1 MQTSKMADNIEMK
14 GLGPEQGGGG
24 GGGDVGVTKMAAAAG
39 GPAEGHVHP
48 FLDLP
53 GVVGADG
60 GEPDVEKGQ
69 PAATTT
75 AGVEEERNQYDVSP
89 LTVPD
94 TVTTTTTTGAADS
107 THATAASTV
116 NHKATTK
123 HRLVSRLRSLANN
136 KVFLAATLV
145 IVALLAATIALAV
158 IVSKGTYILS
168 PRCTLVTL
176 VAHSQLLCQ
185 TPTSSIPSATT
196 TRSVST
202 PTSTVSR
209 ASLTT
214 TTPWPSTASLLST
227 STLTRPLRLTT

>member
-1 MQTSKMADNIEMK
+1 MADNIEMK

-24 GGGDVGVTKMAAAAG
+24 GGGEVGVTKMAAAAG
-39 GPAEGHVHP
+39 GPAEGHGHP

-75 AGVEEERNQYDVSP
+75 AGVEEERNQHDVSP

-94 TVTTTTTTGAADS
+94 AVTTTTTTGAADS

-136 KVFLAATLV
+136 KVFLVATLV

-158 IVSKGTYILS
+158 IVSKGTYFFFSLHTS
-168 PRCTLVTL
+168 HTCCSQSTSLL
-176 VAHSQLLCQ
+176 DSNKLNSLDNNHSKRFDTYLDGFSGVFDHDHSLAKH
-185 TPTSSIPSATT
+185 SIPTVNVHIDSTPSFDNVTT
-196 TRSVST
+196 T
-202 PTSTVSR
+202 
-209 ASLTT
+209 
-214 TTPWPSTASLLST
+214 
-227 STLTRPLRLTT
+227 